1 MMVDDTSNQRAWT
14 SYIPLHGLAISGL
27 IAVVALGLWVVP
39 TARAWFWFI
48 PDRASWI
55 IFWLVVAILGSSA
68 YYFVR
73 MIVTAIDLRHVS
85 FDRVKVILAGILL
98 YLAGAFL
105 LGKLAIAPPIESW
118 SLTSPATITFFI
130 LYTSFV
136 VIAIYL
142 FQSNALRSTWPA
154 LVNSLSRINTAAL
167 WTIIQIAILIIVPA
181 IILAKLQLAPVS
193 PDISTWFARDQLIN
207 TLVFFGIYAF
217 AVLLLFIIGKPL
229 VGLIAYLFR
238 PVAPSDPSYDLYG
251 PNIAWWIRLSIMFT
265 IIAQFICFFT
275 AYFGLKL
282 LLSEEG
288 VTSIEVLSF
297 HIPHQV
303 ADLLNLGGDTIAWTQ
318 LQLISLVVAFIL
330 SAGIAYFAA
339 MTIENLLEGHPV
351 SWPLP
356 ILVVVL
362 GLLSTYCGFTMWNGA
377 AATAEELRH
386 GIQAT
391 KSLVDQFRDIDDKTL
406 GAAAGDAEAQVSALE
421 RRVEEDERDRLEA
434 QFDDLNKAIL
444 AQESSYQALAAA
456 TLSFDGNATQ
466 FAKMGD
472 NERLTGASSLVPGYG
487 TVARELQRI
496 SRAYKTAADS
506 ASEIQKTHDQ
516 IKSDL
521 GKLGAD
527 SYADIVKKAPLDT
540 LQNDLHAMQAKASD
554 FSNIDL
560 RPVLDNLEGQLK
572 QPLPPIFSSAAGI
585 QSAQI
590 EALRSIKDNLSHQAV
605 RIGDVVAANPRTSPG
620 ADHEDASSQANGQ
633 IAEGNALVE
642 DLAVFV
648 KDITSLNDR
657 RAQDRGAIVEQL
669 DQSLGSIDSD
679 SKEGTLYFDRA
690 DIVNSI
696 GEARSDLS
704 KLAFVDTDSLDN
716 TLAKIN
722 SEIGK
727 LDAKSSGVNE
737 YIKVIDTGRIAKLIP
752 KAASY
757 PAVPEFQLTPLALG
771 VLKFF
776 YLSLPLLLIQVFID
790 FGYTIGLI
798 FGVSSMHRR
807 PGGMSSGGFSSGGLS
822 TAAPA
827 PAPAPARIVKTR

>member
-1 MMVDDTSNQRAWT
+1 
-14 SYIPLHGLAISGL
+14 
-27 IAVVALGLWVVP
+27 
-39 TARAWFWFI
+39 
-48 PDRASWI
+48 
-55 IFWLVVAILGSSA
+55 
-68 YYFVR
+68 
-73 MIVTAIDLRHVS
+73 
-85 FDRVKVILAGILL
+85 VIL
-98 YLAGAFL
+98 
-105 LGKLAIAPPIESW
+105 
-118 SLTSPATITFFI
+118 
-130 LYTSFV
+130 
-136 VIAIYL
+136 IYL
-142 FQSNALRSTWPA
+142 LQSNALRSAWPGLA
-154 LVNSLSRINTAAL
+154 KTLSRIDTSSL
-167 WTIIQIAILIIVPA
+167 STFLQIAILIIVPA

-193 PDISTWFARDQLIN
+193 PDIATWFERDQLIN

-217 AVLLLFIIGKPL
+217 SVLLLFIIGRPL
-229 VGLIAYLFR
+229 VGFVAYLFR
-238 PVAPSDPSYDLYG
+238 PVAPNDPSYDLYG

-265 IIAQFICFFT
+265 IIAQFVCFFT

-303 ADLLNLGGDTIAWTQ
+303 AELLNLGGDTIVWTQ

-339 MTIENLLEGHPV
+339 MTIQNLLEGHPV
-351 SWPLP
+351 SLPLP

-377 AATAEELRH
+377 AATAEELRY

-391 KSLVDQFRDIDDKTL
+391 KSLVDEFRDIDDKTL
-406 GAAAGDAEAQVSALE
+406 GAAAGDAKAQVSALE
-421 RRVEEDERDRLEA
+421 RRVEDGERDRVEA
-434 QFDDLNKAIL
+434 QFDELNRAVL
-444 AQESSYQALAAA
+444 AEESSYQALAGA
-456 TLSFDGNATQ
+456 TLSFDGAAAQ
-466 FAKMGD
+466 FARVAD

-521 GKLGAD
+521 DKLSAD
-527 SYADIVKKAPLDT
+527 SYSDIVKKAPLDA
-540 LQNDLHAMQAKASD
+540 LQNDLHGIETKASD

-560 RPVLDNLEGQLK
+560 RPILDSLEAQLK
-572 QPLPPIFSSAAGI
+572 QPLPPIFSSVAGI

-590 EALRSIKDNLSHQAV
+590 EALKSIKDNLANQAN
-605 RIGDVVAANPRTSPG
+605 RISEIVAANPRNVPT

-633 IAEGNALVE
+633 IAEGSALVE

-648 KDITSLNDR
+648 KDITDLNAR
-657 RAQDRGAIVEQL
+657 REQDRGAIVAQL
-669 DQSLGSIDSD
+669 DQSLERITSD

-696 GEARSDLS
+696 NEARSGLS
-704 KLAFVDTDSLDN
+704 KLSFVDTDSLDN
-716 TLAKIN
+716 TLTKIN
-722 SEIGK
+722 GEIGK
-727 LDAKSSGVNE
+727 LDTKTSGVNE

-757 PAVPEFQLTPLALG
+757 PTVQEFQLTPLALG

-776 YLSLPLLLIQVFID
+776 YLSLPLLLIQAFID

-807 PGGMSSGGFSSGGLS
+807 PGGMSSGGFSSGGVS
-822 TAAPA
+822 PAVAPT
-827 PAPAPARIVKTR
+827 APARIVSPARAPTKTR